1 MVRLRVA
8 SSDRWCWL
16 ACLAFA
22 ICVCGIGFLRP
33 DLAIAKKNSRQS
45 AATEIPVSVSVRI
58 IDRFHRTGLKLER
71 HGKLKFLGGLELS
84 SSWPRFGGW
93 SDLVV
98 DRDGARML
106 AVSDDGYWMR
116 GTLVY
121 RGGKLVGLK
130 DTRRGEL
137 RALSGRLLKGKRERD
152 AEGVVLVS
160 GTIDQGNL
168 LISFERI
175 HRIGKFKSRSK
186 AIVGP
191 SQYLKL
197 PAGVRSL
204 SRNKGLESVGI
215 VRGGRH
221 KGAVVAIGE
230 RRRGRKGGKRG
241 GGGRPGWVFGRNGVF
256 DFQVKD
262 IGDMDVTSVAGLA
275 NGDLIILER
284 RFRWSEGVRMRLRRI
299 LAKDVRAGAE
309 VRGDIL
315 LEADMGYEIDNME
328 GLAVH
333 RGAGGETIL
342 TLISDDNFNR
352 VLQRTVMLQFQLEEG
367 AAIRSAGG
375 K

>member
-1 MVRLRVA
+1 MVRLTLV
-8 SSDRWCWL
+8 SSHHRWWL
-16 ACLAFA
+16 VCLVFAIGIWGAGAFA
-22 ICVCGIGFLRP
+22 P
-33 DLAIAKKNSRQS
+33 DRAVAKKNSNKS
-45 AATEIPVSVSVRI
+45 LAAEVPVSVSVRK
-58 IDRFHRTGLKLER
+58 IDRFHRSGLNLER

-84 SSWPRFGGW
+84 SSWKGFGGW

-106 AVSDDGYWMR
+106 TVSDDGYWMR
-116 GTLVY
+116 GTLEY
-121 RGGKLVGLK
+121 RDGKLVGLK

-152 AEGVVLVS
+152 AEGVALVS
-160 GTIDQGNL
+160 GSIDHGNL

-175 HRIGKFKSRSK
+175 HRIGKFKARNK

-197 PAGVRSL
+197 PSGVRRL

-241 GGGRPGWVFGRNGVF
+241 GGRPGWVFARNGVF
-256 DFQVKD
+256 GFQIKD
-262 IGDMDVTSVAGLA
+262 VGDMDVTSVVGLA
-275 NGDLIILER
+275 NGDLIVLER
-284 RFRWSEGVRMRLRRI
+284 RFRWSEGVKMRLRRI
-299 LAKDVRAGAE
+299 LAKDVRPGAE

-315 LEADMGYEIDNME
+315 LEADMGFEIDNME

-352 VLQRTVMLQFQLEEG
+352 VLQRTVMLQFQLDDG